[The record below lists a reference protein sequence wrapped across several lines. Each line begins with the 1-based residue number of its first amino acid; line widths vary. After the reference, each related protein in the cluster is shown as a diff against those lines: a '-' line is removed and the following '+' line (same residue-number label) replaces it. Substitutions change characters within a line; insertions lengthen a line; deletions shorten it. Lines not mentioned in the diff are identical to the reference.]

1 MGPLQRIRL
10 ALLALGLVL
19 VAGTLGYVIMLGFGV
34 LDARYQTVTTVTT
47 VGFRGRRPSGAG
59 TARIHQRT
67 TTSLNE
73 LAKTI
78 NPIVAGWINY
88 YGLFGR
94 IQMYPLL
101 RRVNTYLMRW
111 ARNKYKRLRGYK
123 RFHQWWTG
131 LLDREPGLFTH
142 WNLVRT
148 FDWRG

>member
-1 MGPLQRIRL
+1 MKSHK
-10 ALLALGLVL
+10 V
-19 VAGTLGYVIMLGFGV
+19 
-34 LDARYQTVTTVTT
+34 
-47 VGFRGRRPSGAG
+47 RGW
-59 TARIHQRT
+59 RIHRRT

-73 LAKTI
+73 LAQAI

-101 RRVNTYLMRW
+101 SRVNTYLMRW

-123 RFHQWWTG
+123 RFRQWWTG

-142 WNLVRT
+142 WSLTRT